1 MKPYNK
7 MNYVIAENK
16 YITYLRDG
24 GWRGELYYPNEKA
37 SKQSEDGTWLLLTLT
52 GKRLGTVSPRGTVRI

>member
-1 MKPYNK
+1 M
-7 MNYVIAENK
+7 AENK

-24 GWRGELYYPNEKA
+24 GWSGELDYPNEKA

-52 GKRLGTVSPRGTVRI
+52 GKRLGTVSPRGTVRL